1 MHLCNPSLPLSL
13 PPHPKAVFFCHY
25 RLICISGVLYKWNP
39 TEIIFLFVCL
49 RLIHVFVC
57 INTLFLFIA
66 KSGHCYHHCFVF
78 IPSTNVIIIAITQI
92 YWCVYQCL
100 YLLFLARLYFLLSST
115 SYFLKVL

>member
-1 MHLCNPSLPLSL
+1 MHPCNPSLPLSL

-66 KSGHCYHHCFVF
+66 EWYY
-78 IPSTNVIIIAITQI
+78 IE
-92 YWCVYQCL
+92 CVCHVYCWWTFG
-100 YLLFLARLYFLLSST
+100 LFLVFCYR
-115 SYFLKVL
+115 